1 MLAGRAWAATLAV
14 LVLGACADGGTEPA
28 SIASLELDRTALSLE
43 LGDST
48 QINVTARDAAGEVLV
63 GRVLTWTSSDPAT
76 VRVTSGGLITGLAP
90 GLAQII
96 VRAGGHT
103 VSADITV
110 HDWNIADNVLLID
123 SSRVNLVSDSAERAA
138 GRLRFQVIQDPPPVV
153 SPGTIVVGAQNGG
166 FLRRVVSASAG
177 ASSLTLE
184 TEPAALSDVIEKGGF
199 ATRIDL
205 LFGPATPAGAL
216 PAHAD
221 DIAWG
226 EGRFTYLAP
235 GFTPNGAGFDVSGA
249 NICQLLAA
257 ATLGGSTCPSQ
268 VSKFLIKTGRLDFS
282 PTLDTSAEWNG
293 FALEEFRLVAEGALD
308 LDVALEFEI
317 TNSLASFTPD
327 VTFFKFTRP
336 FYWQIG
342 VVPVLGYAELV
353 GKGVLS
359 LKATAKGAMLAGI
372 QAGGMVE
379 IGAEW
384 DAASGWNGIADYQ
397 GNFIPQSPSVEDG
410 TLKAQI
416 QIEAKVAMKPRL
428 QFIFYGV
435 IGPFA
440 EVEPFGKATLNFG
453 TQSCGLS
460 AALGINAAV
469 GFTIPFLDSKVA
481 DFSTSWNDPNP
492 LVAGP
497 SQSWSCPLGQ
507 LDIRTITNGQD
518 IDPDGYQLLL
528 DTEAKGAIGT
538 NAAVLL
544 QFVEKGTREVAL
556 DGVAHNCS
564 VQGGP
569 TRTVTVGTAGSTQVD
584 FIIHCLAQGGDI
596 AVTTATGGQLLDP
609 DGYTVTLDNGTA
621 QSIPING
628 SVTFAGV
635 PAGAHTVTLS
645 GVAPNCSVPANPL
658 AVNVAGV
665 TVTAAFQI
673 TCSAAQLV
681 VRTQTNGP
689 PASSAWSVTM
699 DASETQPIAPNGQAV
714 FTTSAGVHVVTLNGV
729 PTNCQVT
736 SANPASADVPASGQ
750 ANIVFT
756 VTCQAA
762 GITVNVSTAGD
773 PGVPNYTAHVIGSQS
788 QAIPING
795 SVNFANL
802 AAATYSVQLN
812 GIPSHCTVQGLN
824 PQSVTAPGSV
834 SFQVTC
840 QQPVQCTGAPT
851 PLLGDSVLVLPRD
864 GGTHV
869 TDVVRKSWGDLE
881 TFGSSSTGAGK
892 AGPDLVVMA
901 WSYDWL
907 QLTPVD
913 ATRAG
918 EAVTLR
924 VHVVGSIDLTAA
936 GSSISSGRVNMPAAK
951 DWLRRSD
958 VEGTGTLV
966 IDEFLDL
973 SLTLGQW
980 SSNPFGFDIAASAL
994 SNDGTAASSRVS
1006 ARVNGLVDVRD
1017 AGGNIVP
1024 IAAVCTASGTA
1035 Y

>member
-1 MLAGRAWAATLAV
+1 
-14 LVLGACADGGTEPA
+14 
-28 SIASLELDRTALSLE
+28 LE

-48 QINVTARDAAGEVLV
+48 QITVTARDAAGQLLND
-63 GRVLTWTSSDPAT
+63 RSLTWTSSDPVK
-76 VRVTSGGLITGLAP
+76 VRVTSAGLVTGLAP
-90 GLAQII
+90 GLAQIT
-96 VRAGGHT
+96 VSAGGHT
-103 VSADITV
+103 ASADVTV
-110 HDWNIADNVLLID
+110 HDWNIADNVLLVD
-123 SSRVNLVSDSAERAA
+123 STRMNLVSDSAERAT
-138 GRLRFQVIQDPPPVV
+138 GRLRFQVIQGPPSVI
-153 SPGTIVVGAQNGG
+153 SPGTIVVGAQDGG

-177 ASSLTLE
+177 VSTLTLE
-184 TEPAALSDVIEKGGF
+184 TEPATLSDVIEKGGF

-205 LFGPATPAGAL
+205 LFAPATPASAL
-216 PAHAD
+216 AANSAD
-221 DIAWG
+221 VVWG

-257 ATLGGSTCPSQ
+257 ATLGGATCPSQ

-282 PTLDTSAEWNG
+282 PTLDTNAKWNG
-293 FALEEFRLVAEGALD
+293 FALQEFRLVAEGALD

-317 TNSLASFTPD
+317 TSSLASFAPD

-353 GKGVLS
+353 GKGELS
-359 LKATAKGAMLAGI
+359 LKATAKGAMLAGM
-372 QAGGMVE
+372 QANGMVE

-384 DAASGWNGIADYQ
+384 GVASGWNGIADYQ
-397 GNFIPQSPSVEDG
+397 GNFIPESPAPEDG

-453 TQSCGLS
+453 NQSCGLS

-481 DFSTSWNDPNP
+481 DFATSWKDPNP

-497 SQSWSCPLGQ
+497 SQSWMCPLGQ

-518 IDPDGYQLLL
+518 VDPDGYQLLL
-528 DTEAKGAIGT
+528 DAEAKGAIGT

-544 QFVEKGTREVAL
+544 QFVEKGPREVAL
-556 DGVAHNCS
+556 DGIAHNCT

-569 TRTVTVGTAGSTQVD
+569 TRTVTVGTAGNTQVD
-584 FIIHCLAQGGDI
+584 FFVHCLAQGGDI
-596 AVTTATGGQLLDP
+596 VITTATGGQLPDP
-609 DGYTVTLDNGTA
+609 DGYTVTLDNTIA
-621 QSIPING
+621 QSIPTNG
-628 SVTFAGV
+628 SVTFTGAS
-635 PAGAHTVTLS
+635 AGAHTVTLS
-645 GVAPNCSVPANPL
+645 GVAPNCSVSANPL
-658 AVNVAGV
+658 AVNVAGG
-665 TVTAAFQI
+665 TVAAAFQI
-673 TCSAAQLV
+673 TCSATQLV
-681 VRTQTNGP
+681 ARTQTTGP
-689 PASSAWSVTM
+689 PANSAWSVTL
-699 DASETQPIAPNGQAV
+699 DASETQPISPNGQV
-714 FTTSAGVHVVTLNGV
+714 IFSTSAGVHSVMLTGV
-729 PTNCQVT
+729 PANCQVT
-736 SANPASADVPASGQ
+736 SANPASADVQPGGQ
-750 ANIVFT
+750 TNIVFT
-756 VTCQAA
+756 VTCQAV

-773 PGVPNYTAHVIGSQS
+773 PGVPSYTALIIGGPSQPV
-788 QAIPING
+788 PING

-840 QQPVQCTGAPT
+840 QQPVQCTSAPA

-869 TDVVRKSWGDLE
+869 TDVVRNAWGDLE
-881 TFGSSSTGAGK
+881 TFGSSATGAGK
-892 AGPDLVVMA
+892 SGPDLVVLA

-907 QLTPVD
+907 QLLPVD

-936 GSSISSGRVNMPAAK
+936 GSSLSSGRVNMPAAK

-973 SLTLGQW
+973 TLTLGQW
-980 SSNPFGFDIAASAL
+980 SSNPFGLDIAASAA

-1017 AGGNIVP
+1017 AGGSTVP
-1024 IAAVCTASGTA
+1024 IASVCTASGTA